1 MLSFFI
7 KHKKVRGV
15 ITVFFTIIYLSTYL
29 LIGIFVDG
37 GRVRMAGTV
46 IEDAQQIATENV
58 MSQYNRGLYEYYG
71 LFGISDY
78 NVDSITKDVKTQI
91 EEIVGLKVPEDT
103 VKDFILDVATGVD
116 SFGKNFNIVER
127 GENKVIDA
135 KEFFNKIGNDI
146 KESHKQFDPYGI
158 NIKNTSASYIDL
170 TNIDV
175 MRAQMRDEMRYT
187 APLVLGANF
196 LSCLSELISM
206 GDAAEAVSKSADIIK
221 ESEGSGEK
229 ELKEFVYLESL
240 NSFSDKFHEFVVDS
254 YNLEGNLD
262 AIKWGIQE
270 KAASTVRS
278 FENAKRLA
286 EDVSN
291 RAQANF
297 TKEHPWLGM
306 IFGAAKSIAE
316 RVSEVINPGPK
327 FVSQVYEE
335 TKHYITRT
343 DQTGLEDLISTNESE
358 LTRFYDAFDEGP
370 WPDGSKEPYTR
381 EVQVGVDSD
390 GNPEYEERYFY
401 HEHKAAINDLV
412 DSKTSTY
419 KAKINSLIVSC
430 DNAISGIDN
439 AMNEINNYMNHI
451 DSIEGRFIDEIKN
464 NENISN
470 KARNIFEQNMGIY
483 LRQWDNLS
491 KEKEVLDNINNDLEE
506 LKDFLNNALTHVDE
520 VARAIKNESVNQGW
534 SSPSSSHHLKSRRVS
549 DKNSFHS
556 TMESLAKNDK
566 KLKEFQE
573 IAKGDAQANSIIDLI
588 NDALAYKEG
597 VGESLVKE
605 KEFGGISKHKD
616 GKEVPNP
623 YVALADDKEGE
634 TLSMTSKF
642 TIFNVIDK
650 VKEIMDLA
658 TNFAKKLPESVFNNL
673 YDEAYILSHCR
684 DYVHTYRYSELHYD
698 NKTEEEIKEIE
709 NTKHIDIDTVLN
721 GKFVNDKSD
730 TNYLSNERLKD
741 LQVTPAEIEYIIFG
755 FTGDS
760 EDGDS
765 YANVIAMYTSIFI
778 IRLALNYIAA
788 ISSPVSNAEIT
799 ELAASTTVLAPIVYF
814 AAPLIYSIPQSIVE
828 TKQIMYDCE
837 KTNLWNASATL
848 GLYDGFK
855 NLNEEVFETL
865 ESMTQNE
872 IKELKNTSDDIKGKA
887 DAGSVATIENVAEA
901 VLSNEDSNSYPNVR
915 DSAWRLIYDS
925 SITSSVSISSGG
937 ESSAITG
944 DSGSEGSTVSAVES
958 GSSTSGVGSSM
969 GVILDDGDRLSIK
982 AGYSDY
988 LLIGLF
994 LLGIGKRRQISN
1006 LQDVIE
1012 ANMAK
1017 GQPGFELRN
1026 AYSQISVETES
1037 SIKYIFMTQS
1047 FMGKTFSN
1055 AKNYK
1060 EHTIKTKTA
1069 FAY

>member
-1 MLSFFI
+1 MLSFFT

-15 ITVFFTIIYLSTYL
+15 ITVFLTLIYLSTYL

-46 IEDAQQIATENV
+46 IEDAQQIAVENV

-91 EEIVGLKVPEDT
+91 EETVGLKVPEDT

-116 SFGKNFNIVER
+116 SFSKNFNIIEK
-127 GENKVIDA
+127 GENKVVAA

-146 KESHKQFDPYGI
+146 NESHKQFDPYGI
-158 NIKNTSASYIDL
+158 DIKSVSASYIDL

-206 GDAAEAVSKSADIIK
+206 GDAADAVSKSADIIK
-221 ESEGSGEK
+221 KSESSGEK

-240 NSFSDKFHEFVVDS
+240 NSFSDKFHGFVVDS
-254 YNLEGNLD
+254 YNLEGNLG

-270 KAASTVRS
+270 KAASTIRS

-286 EDVSN
+286 EDVSS
-291 RAQANF
+291 RTQANF
-297 TKEHPWLGM
+297 AKEHPFLGM
-306 IFGAAKSIAE
+306 FFGGIKSIAE
-316 RVSEVINPGPK
+316 RVTEVMNPGPK

-358 LTRFYDAFDEGP
+358 LTRFYDAFDDDP
-370 WPDGSKEPYTR
+370 WPDGSEKPYTR

-390 GNPEYEERYFY
+390 GDPVYEKRYFY
-401 HEHKAAINDLV
+401 HEHKAAINELV
-412 DSKTSTY
+412 DRKTSTY
-419 KAKINSLIVSC
+419 KSKINALIVSC
-430 DNAISGIDN
+430 NNAISGIDN
-439 AMNEINNYMNHI
+439 AMNEIDNYMNHI
-451 DSIEGRFIDEIKN
+451 DSIQGKFIAEIKN

-506 LKDFLNNALTHVDE
+506 LKNFLNNALTHVDE

-534 SSPSSSHHLKSRRVS
+534 SSPSHHLNSKRVS
-549 DKNSFHS
+549 DKRSFHS
-556 TMESLAKNDK
+556 TMEGLAKNDK
-566 KLKEFQE
+566 KIKEFQE

-605 KEFGGISKHKD
+605 NKFGGISKHKD

-623 YVALADDKEGE
+623 YIALADDKEGE
-634 TLSMTSKF
+634 ALSMTSKF
-642 TIFNVIDK
+642 TIFNVVDK

-658 TNFAKKLPESVFNNL
+658 TNFAKKLPEAVFNNL

-684 DYVHTYRYSELHYD
+684 DYVHTYRFKELHYD
-698 NKTEEEIKEIE
+698 NKTDAELKEIE
-709 NTKHIDIDTVLN
+709 NAKHIDIDTVLN

-730 TNYLSNERLKD
+730 TNYLSNKRLED
-741 LQVTPAEIEYIIFG
+741 LEVTPAEIEYIIFG
-755 FTGDS
+755 FTDDS
-760 EDGDS
+760 ENGDS

-788 ISSPVSNAEIT
+788 ISSPTSNAEIT
-799 ELAASTTVLAPIVYF
+799 ELAASTTVFAPIVYF
-814 AAPLIYSIPQSIVE
+814 AAPLIYAIPQSIVE

-848 GLYDGFK
+848 GLYDGFD
-855 NLNEEVFETL
+855 NLKDEVFETL
-865 ESMTQNE
+865 EDITKNE
-872 IKELKNTSDDIKGKA
+872 IKELKDTSNDIKDKA
-887 DAGSVATIENVAEA
+887 DTNAESLAPIKQVAQA
-901 VLSNEDSNSYPNVR
+901 VLDNEDSDNYQNVR

-925 SITSSVSISSGG
+925 ATTSSESDGGTSSTG
-937 ESSAITG
+937 ESS
-944 DSGSEGSTVSAVES
+944 STSVGGG
-958 GSSTSGVGSSM
+958 GSSTSGTGSST
-969 GVILDDGDRLSIK
+969 GVMLDDGDDISIK

-994 LLGIGKRRQISN
+994 ILGIGKKRQISN

-1026 AYSQISVETES
+1026 TYSQISVETES

-1047 FMGKTFSN
+1047 FMGRTFSN
-1055 AKNYK
+1055 AKGYK
-1060 EHTIKTKTA
+1060 AHTLKTKTA